1 MKKLLSLLTVTF
13 LGVSGVKKEV
23 SNEFSYKYEVVAS
36 SNSTS
41 DVLQIYNVKENL
53 INKYE
58 QIAFNVDA
66 SYHKQAIIDNLDT
79 FNVCK
84 TCVAKYENDKI
95 VVYIGEG
102 KGKKVTGDLRKNSC
116 DSKPVRVQFFFS
128 KYFD

>member
-1 MKKLLSLLTVTF
+1 MKKILSLLTVTF
-13 LGVSGVKKEV
+13 LGVSGVKKQT
-23 SNEFSYKYEVVAS
+23 SNEFSYKYEVIAS

-41 DVLQIYNVKENL
+41 DVLQIYNVKESL

-58 QIAFNVDA
+58 QIAFNIDA
-66 SYHKQAIIDNLDT
+66 SYHKQAIIDNLDS

-84 TCVAKYENDKI
+84 TCVAKYEDEKI

>member
-13 LGVSGVKKEV
+13 LGASGIKTQT
-23 SNEFSYKYEVVAS
+23 SNAFSYKYEVVAS
-36 SNSTS
+36 SNTTA
-41 DVLQIYNVKENL
+41 DVLQIYNVKESL

-58 QIAFNVDA
+58 QIVFNIDS
-66 SYHKQAIIDNLDT
+66 SYHKETIIDNLET

-116 DSKPVRVQFFFS
+116 DTKPVRVQFFFS